1 MERELARHVIE
12 VSFHS
17 SRLLE
22 DLVPLLVNQCKK
34 EESEQFTKAI
44 ASVLAEI
51 NIELLTKIYAQYPDL
66 KNEVNEKIQKYGRFI

>member
-22 DLVPLLVNQCKK
+22 DLVPLLVKQCKK
-34 EESEQFTKAI
+34 EEGEQFTKAI
-44 ASVLAEI
+44 ASVLAGI
-51 NIELLTKIYAQYPDL
+51 NIELFTKIYAQYPDL
-66 KNEVNEKIQKYGRFI
+66 KNEVDEKIQKYGRFI